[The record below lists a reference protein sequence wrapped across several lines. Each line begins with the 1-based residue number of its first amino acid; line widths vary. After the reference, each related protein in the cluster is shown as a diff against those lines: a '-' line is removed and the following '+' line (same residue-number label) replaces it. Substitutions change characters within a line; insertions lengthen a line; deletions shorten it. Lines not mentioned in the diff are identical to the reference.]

1 MVGLVPKPFS
11 APFHRVRLGLLDG
24 ALISGAEIA
33 VDAVPGPQPLPG
45 DESTAGKTTTQT
57 ALFLRLG
64 RKQER
69 IALAAACLCS
79 SRCSLL
85 SATSFV

>member
-45 DESTAGKTTTQT
+45 DESTAGKNHDPN
-57 ALFLRLG
+57 
-64 RKQER
+64 
-69 IALAAACLCS
+69 CLIPPARS
-79 SRCSLL
+79 
-85 SATSFV
+85 